1 MVANIHSCGIVGI
14 QGQPVLCQCDLS
26 GGLPR
31 FDIVGLPDSSVK
43 ESRDRVRAAVKNC
56 GFEFPQR
63 RITVNLAPGEL
74 KKEGPVYDLPILI
87 GVICASRQLPQP
99 PADACF
105 IGELTLEG
113 KVRPAT
119 GVLPMALAA
128 RDAGMKSLYVPAE
141 NAAEASVVEGL
152 SVYPVHSVLQLTKHL
167 TGEAPIEQQ
176 PTFLFVNDRTGGPD
190 FADVMG
196 QEAVKRALEIAA
208 AGSHHVLTTGQ

>member
-26 GGLPR
+26 GGLPH
-31 FDIVGLPDSSVK
+31 FDVVGLPDASVK

-87 GVICASRQLPQP
+87 GVLCASKQLPHP

-105 IGELTLEG
+105 IGEL
-113 KVRPAT
+113 
-119 GVLPMALAA
+119 
-128 RDAGMKSLYVPAE
+128 SL
-141 NAAEASVVEGL
+141 
-152 SVYPVHSVLQLTKHL
+152 
-167 TGEAPIEQQ
+167 
-176 PTFLFVNDRTGGPD
+176 
-190 FADVMG
+190 
-196 QEAVKRALEIAA
+196 
-208 AGSHHVLTTGQ
+208 